1 MTRFSNQI
9 LVFSGLL
16 ISALLGVLFIENPSY
31 YIGMLVMMLVIG
43 IISMLVRTMYAYAL
57 LITVVLMI
65 AFYNVGVSWIWQWDT
80 DQQAINILTQAIIT
94 FGAIISWMSGYA
106 IQKNAQLLQGLR
118 KEITLLKKYEEFE
131 GILTFNEFLEQ
142 AEILFTG
149 MIRRKEKGYFLHF
162 AIIEE
167 EEYKLRVVRDK
178 ISEALIDSIRTK
190 FDLIGLLTSRS
201 LLLYLNNTSDKGVEI
216 VLERIEEKFRKAG
229 IERGL
234 YDIQVVPIPEE
245 WTKTLNQIHFFK
257 KKEEEG

>member
-1 MTRFSNQI
+1 MNRFSNQI

-16 ISALLGVLFIENPSY
+16 ISILLGSLFIENPTF
-31 YIGMLVMMLVIG
+31 YIAMLLLMLVIG

-57 LITVVLMI
+57 LITVVLII
-65 AFYNVGVSWIWQWDT
+65 AFYNVGNSWIWQWDT

-94 FGAIISWMSGYA
+94 FGAIMSWMSGYA
-106 IQKNAQLLQGLR
+106 IQKNAQLLQALR
-118 KEITLLKKYEEFE
+118 KENTLLKKYEEFE

-162 AIIEE
+162 AIIED
-167 EEYKLRVVRDK
+167 EEYKLRVLRDK

-190 FDLIGLLTSRS
+190 FDLIGQLTSSS

-216 VLERIEEKFRKAG
+216 VLQRVEEKFQKAG
-229 IERGL
+229 IGNNL
-234 YDIQVVPIPEE
+234 YDIQVAPIPEE
-245 WTKTLNQIHFFK
+245 WTETLKEIHFFK
-257 KKEEEG
+257 KKGVEG